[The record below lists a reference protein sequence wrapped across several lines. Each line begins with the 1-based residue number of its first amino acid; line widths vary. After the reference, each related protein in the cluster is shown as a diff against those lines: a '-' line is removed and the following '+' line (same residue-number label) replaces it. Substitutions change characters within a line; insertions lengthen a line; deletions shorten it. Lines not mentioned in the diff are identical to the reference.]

1 MNLAQLAENTIE
13 KIGET
18 KSLVFDG
25 KDYINVQLFDQSCR
39 LHTAFSGLGMKR
51 ESNIVLFLMNHPLV
65 YPIFE
70 AIFRTGGTA
79 IPVMFLLSEL
89 EIRYILTDSQAEGIV
104 TDRLN
109 LQKIREAAR
118 GLDHIQWIIVLGGEN
133 NPDASPPEYALEFLL
148 REAKTQSLPDIAG
161 GDVAI
166 MMYTSGTTGKP
177 KGVMLTHDNLYA
189 QGLAG
194 QEATELN
201 NWEGPY
207 ISMSAMPMA
216 HIFGVG
222 VMVAG
227 YLVPKE
233 LVEAGSYG
241 VQMAWFEPEQFMALI
256 QKYHCTVIPAVP
268 TMLSLILNHPKVDQ
282 YDLSSLKEVI
292 CGASHLPEEVAR
304 AFSSRFGCRVRE
316 IYGLTEAAG
325 LGSANR
331 RSRPFKAGSAG
342 QAYYNIELQIFDPND
357 KPLPPGKRGE
367 IVLKGPSVM
376 KGYFNLPDKTAEVM
390 RSGWLHTGDIG
401 YLDEEGYLF
410 VTDRVKDMI
419 IRGGENIYP
428 AQLEDILYQYPGV
441 AEAAVVGTPDP
452 VYGEN
457 IVAFVVPR
465 AEFTLFPQEIAD
477 FMKTQTS
484 SFKVPSRIYLVD
496 GLPKTAVGKILKR
509 ELRERALAME

>member
-1 MNLAQLAENTIE
+1 MNLAQLAESTIE
-13 KIGET
+13 RIGEA

-25 KDYINVQLFDQSCR
+25 REYTNVELFDLSCR

-51 ESNIVLFLMNHPLV
+51 ASNIVLFLMNHPLV
-65 YPIFE
+65 YPIIGG
-70 AIFRTGGTA
+70 IFRTGGTA
-79 IPVMFLLSEL
+79 IPVMFLLSPS
-89 EIRYILTDSQAEGIV
+89 EISYILTDSQAEGIV
-104 TDRLN
+104 TDLLN
-109 LQKIREAAR
+109 LHKIREAAR
-118 GLDHIQWIIVLGGEN
+118 GLDHIHWIIVLGGVS
-133 NPDASPPEYALEFLL
+133 NPEASPPEYGLESFLK
-148 REAKTQSLPDIAG
+148 EAKTQNLPAIAG
-161 GDVAI
+161 SDVAI

-189 QGLAG
+189 QALAG
-194 QEATELN
+194 QEASELN
-201 NWEGPY
+201 GWEGPY

-222 VMVAG
+222 VMVSG
-227 YLVPKE
+227 YLIPKE
-233 LVEAGSYG
+233 IIDAGSYG
-241 VQMAWFEPEQFMALI
+241 VQMAWFETEQFMALI
-256 QKYHCTVIPAVP
+256 QQYRCNVMPAVP

-282 YDLSSLKEVI
+282 YDLSSLKEVV

-304 AFSSRFGCRVRE
+304 AFSKRYGCRVRE

-331 RSRPFKAGSAG
+331 RSRPYKPGSAG
-342 QAYYNIELQIFDPND
+342 QAYYNIELKVFDAKDNS
-357 KPLPPGKRGE
+357 LPPGEKGE
-367 IVLKGPSVM
+367 IVLKGPAVM
-376 KGYFNLPDKTAEVM
+376 KGYFNLPDKTAEAM
-390 RSGWLHTGDIG
+390 KSGWLHTGDIG
-401 YLDEEGYLF
+401 YLDQEGYLF

-441 AEAAVVGTPDP
+441 AEAAIVGTPDP

-457 IVAFVVPR
+457 IVAFVVPSPG
-465 AEFTLFPQEIAD
+465 AALSKEGIID

-484 SFKVPSRIYLVD
+484 SFKVPSKIYILE
-496 GLPKTAVGKILKR
+496 GLPKTPVGKILKR